1 MAKISDEI
9 KHFLERQKLGF
20 VATIS
25 PDNTPNVSPK
35 GTILAWDDEH
45 LIFADIKSPQTISNL
60 ENNPSVE
67 INVVDPILRKGYRF
81 KGKGMILKDNEEFS
95 KILKFYEEKG
105 IKSKIN
111 AVVMVKVATLSEVQR
126 PSPWRQPRLPRV
138 PNWGYPRF
146 RRQLGL

>member
-1 MAKISDEI
+1 MVKISDEI
-9 KHFLERQKLGF
+9 KNFLERQKLGF

-111 AVVMVKVATLSEVQR
+111 AVVIVKVDTLSEVT
-126 PSPWRQPRLPRV
+126 SPL
-138 PNWGYPRF
+138 YD
-146 RRQLGL
+146 LGFSEEEIKEKWKKYYLSF

>member
-1 MAKISDEI
+1 MVKISDEI
-9 KHFLERQKLGF
+9 KNFLERQKLGF

-67 INVVDPILRKGYRF
+67 LNVIDPILRKGYRF
-81 KGKGMILKDNEEFS
+81 KGKGKILRDNEEFS

-111 AVVMVKVATLSEVQR
+111 AVVMIKVNTLSEVT
-126 PSPWRQPRLPRV
+126 SPL
-138 PNWGYPRF
+138 YD
-146 RRQLGL
+146 LGFFSSL

>member
-95 KILKFYEEKG
+95 KILKFYEGKG

-111 AVVMVKVATLSEVQR
+111 AVVMVKVDTLSEVT
-126 PSPWRQPRLPRV
+126 SPL
-138 PNWGYPRF
+138 YD
-146 RRQLGL
+146 LGFSEEEIKEKWKKHYLSF

>member
-9 KHFLERQKLGF
+9 KHFLARQKLGF

-81 KGKGMILKDNEEFS
+81 KGKGIILKDNEEFS
-95 KILKFYEEKG
+95 KILKFYGEKG

-111 AVVMVKVATLSEVQR
+111 AVVIVKVDTLSEVT
-126 PSPWRQPRLPRV
+126 SPL
-138 PNWGYPRF
+138 YD
-146 RRQLGL
+146 LGFSEEEIKEKWKKHYLSF

>member
-95 KILKFYEEKG
+95 KILKFYGDKG

-111 AVVMVKVATLSEVQR
+111 AVVMVKVDTLSEVT
-126 PSPWRQPRLPRV
+126 SPL
-138 PNWGYPRF
+138 YD
-146 RRQLGL
+146 LGFSEEEIKEKWKKYYLSF

>member
-60 ENNPSVE
+60 ENNSSVE

-95 KILKFYEEKG
+95 KILKFYGEKG

-111 AVVMVKVATLSEVQR
+111 AVVIVKVDTLSEVT
-126 PSPWRQPRLPRV
+126 SPL
-138 PNWGYPRF
+138 YD
-146 RRQLGL
+146 LGFSEEEIKEKWKKHYLSF

>member
-45 LIFADIKSPQTISNL
+45 LIFADIRSPQTISNL
-60 ENNPSVE
+60 ENNSSVE

-111 AVVMVKVATLSEVQR
+111 AVVMVKVDTLSEVT
-126 PSPWRQPRLPRV
+126 SPL
-138 PNWGYPRF
+138 YD
-146 RRQLGL
+146 LGFSEEEIKEKWKKHYLSF

>member
-45 LIFADIKSPQTISNL
+45 LIFADIRSPQTISNL
-60 ENNPSVE
+60 ENNSSVVWVA
-67 INVVDPILRKGYRF
+67 IIGGGIGYFFLYGELVNLMR
-81 KGKGMILKDNEEFS
+81 
-95 KILKFYEEKG
+95 
-105 IKSKIN
+105 
-111 AVVMVKVATLSEVQR
+111 
-126 PSPWRQPRLPRV
+126 
-138 PNWGYPRF
+138 
-146 RRQLGL
+146 

>member
-60 ENNPSVE
+60 KNNSSVE

-111 AVVMVKVATLSEVQR
+111 AVVMVKVDTLSEVT
-126 PSPWRQPRLPRV
+126 SPL
-138 PNWGYPRF
+138 YD
-146 RRQLGL
+146 LGFSEEEIKEKWKKHYLSF

>member
-45 LIFADIKSPQTISNL
+45 LIFADIRSPQTISNL

-111 AVVMVKVATLSEVQR
+111 AVVIVKVDTLSEVT
-126 PSPWRQPRLPRV
+126 SPL
-138 PNWGYPRF
+138 YD
-146 RRQLGL
+146 LGF

>member
-105 IKSKIN
+105 IKSRIN
-111 AVVMVKVATLSEVQR
+111 AVVMVKVDTLSEVT
-126 PSPWRQPRLPRV
+126 SPL
-138 PNWGYPRF
+138 YD
-146 RRQLGL
+146 LGFSEEEIKEKWKKHYLSL

>member
-25 PDNTPNVSPK
+25 PGNTPNVSPK

-111 AVVMVKVATLSEVQR
+111 AVVIVKVDTLSEVT
-126 PSPWRQPRLPRV
+126 SPL
-138 PNWGYPRF
+138 YD
-146 RRQLGL
+146 LGFSEEEIKEKWKKYYLSF

>member
-67 INVVDPILRKGYRF
+67 INVINPILRKGYRF

-95 KILKFYEEKG
+95 KILKFYEQKG
-105 IKSKIN
+105 TKSKIN
-111 AVVMVKVATLSEVQR
+111 AVVMVKVDTLSEVT
-126 PSPWRQPRLPRV
+126 SPL
-138 PNWGYPRF
+138 YD
-146 RRQLGL
+146 LGFSEEEIKEKWKKHYLSF

>member
-45 LIFADIKSPQTISNL
+45 LIFADIRSPQTISNL
-60 ENNPSVE
+60 ENNSSVE

-95 KILKFYEEKG
+95 KILKFYGEKG

-111 AVVMVKVATLSEVQR
+111 AVVIVKVDTLSEVT
-126 PSPWRQPRLPRV
+126 SPL
-138 PNWGYPRF
+138 YD
-146 RRQLGL
+146 LGFSEEEIKEKWKKHYLSF

>member
-67 INVVDPILRKGYRF
+67 INVVNPILRKGYRF

-111 AVVMVKVATLSEVQR
+111 AVVMVKVDTLSEVT
-126 PSPWRQPRLPRV
+126 SPL
-138 PNWGYPRF
+138 YD
-146 RRQLGL
+146 LGFSEEEIKEKWKKHYLSF

>member
-60 ENNPSVE
+60 KNNPSVE

-95 KILKFYEEKG
+95 KILKFYWEKG

-111 AVVMVKVATLSEVQR
+111 AVVMVKVDTLSEVT
-126 PSPWRQPRLPRV
+126 SPL
-138 PNWGYPRF
+138 YD
-146 RRQLGL
+146 LGFSEEEIKEKWKKYYLSF

>member
-9 KHFLERQKLGF
+9 KNFLERQKLGF

-111 AVVMVKVATLSEVQR
+111 AVVIVKVDTLSEVT
-126 PSPWRQPRLPRV
+126 SPL
-138 PNWGYPRF
+138 YD
-146 RRQLGL
+146 LGFSEEEIKEKWKKHYLSF

>member
-1 MAKISDEI
+1 MTKIGDEI

-20 VATIS
+20 VATVS

-67 INVVDPILRKGYRF
+67 INVIDPILRKGYRF
-81 KGKGMILKDNEEFS
+81 KGQGKILKDNEEFS
-95 KILKFYEEKG
+95 KILKFYAEKG
-105 IKSKIN
+105 TKSKIN
-111 AVVMVKVATLSEVQR
+111 AVVMVKVDILSEVT
-126 PSPWRQPRLPRV
+126 SPL
-138 PNWGYPRF
+138 YD
-146 RRQLGL
+146 LGFSEEEIKEKWKKHYLSF

>member
-1 MAKISDEI
+1 MVKISDEI

-45 LIFADIKSPQTISNL
+45 LIFADIRSPQTISNL

-111 AVVMVKVATLSEVQR
+111 AVVMVKVDTLSEVT
-126 PSPWRQPRLPRV
+126 SPL
-138 PNWGYPRF
+138 YD
-146 RRQLGL
+146 LGFSEEEIKEKWKKHYLSF

>member
-45 LIFADIKSPQTISNL
+45 LIFADIKSPHTISNL

-111 AVVMVKVATLSEVQR
+111 AVVMVKVDTLSEVT
-126 PSPWRQPRLPRV
+126 SPL
-138 PNWGYPRF
+138 YD
-146 RRQLGL
+146 LGFSEEEIKEKWKKHYLSF

>member
-20 VATIS
+20 VATVS

-35 GTILAWDDEH
+35 GTILVWDDEN

-60 ENNPSVE
+60 ENNSSIE
-67 INVVDPILRKGYRF
+67 INVIDPILRKGYRF
-81 KGKGMILKDNEEFS
+81 KGKGKILKDNEEFS

-105 IKSKIN
+105 TKSKIN
-111 AVVMVKVATLSEVQR
+111 AVVMVKVDTLSEVT
-126 PSPWRQPRLPRV
+126 SPL
-138 PNWGYPRF
+138 YD
-146 RRQLGL
+146 LGFSEEEIKERWKKHYLSF

>member
-1 MAKISDEI
+1 MAKISNEI

-67 INVVDPILRKGYRF
+67 LNVIDPILRKGYRF
-81 KGKGMILKDNEEFS
+81 KGKGKILKDNEEFS

-105 IKSKIN
+105 TKSKIN
-111 AVVMVKVATLSEVQR
+111 AVVMIKVDTLSEVT
-126 PSPWRQPRLPRV
+126 SPL
-138 PNWGYPRF
+138 YD
-146 RRQLGL
+146 LGFSEEEIKEKWKKHYLSF

>member
-9 KHFLERQKLGF
+9 KHFLEHQKLGF

-60 ENNPSVE
+60 KNNPSVE

-95 KILKFYEEKG
+95 KILKFYGEKG

-111 AVVMVKVATLSEVQR
+111 AVVMVKVDTLSEVI
-126 PSPWRQPRLPRV
+126 SPL
-138 PNWGYPRF
+138 YD
-146 RRQLGL
+146 LGFSEEEIKEKWKKYYLSF

>member
-45 LIFADIKSPQTISNL
+45 LIFADIRSPQTISNL

-111 AVVMVKVATLSEVQR
+111 AVVIVKVDTLSEVT
-126 PSPWRQPRLPRV
+126 SHL
-138 PNWGYPRF
+138 YD
-146 RRQLGL
+146 LGFSEEEIKEKWKKHYLSF

>member
-1 MAKISDEI
+1 MVKISDEI

-60 ENNPSVE
+60 ENNTSVE

-111 AVVMVKVATLSEVQR
+111 AVVMVKVDTLSEVT
-126 PSPWRQPRLPRV
+126 SPL
-138 PNWGYPRF
+138 YD
-146 RRQLGL
+146 LGFSEEEIKEKWKKYYLSF

>member
-35 GTILAWDDEH
+35 GTILAWDNEH

-111 AVVMVKVATLSEVQR
+111 AVVMVKVDTLSEVT
-126 PSPWRQPRLPRV
+126 SPL
-138 PNWGYPRF
+138 YD
-146 RRQLGL
+146 LGFSEEEIKEKWKKHYLSF

>member
-1 MAKISDEI
+1 MVKISDEI
-9 KHFLERQKLGF
+9 KNFLERQKLGF

-67 INVVDPILRKGYRF
+67 LNVIDPILRKGYRF
-81 KGKGMILKDNEEFS
+81 KGKGKILRDNEEFS

-111 AVVMVKVATLSEVQR
+111 AVVMIKEDTLSEVT
-126 PSPWRQPRLPRV
+126 SPL
-138 PNWGYPRF
+138 YD
-146 RRQLGL
+146 LGFSEEEIKEKWKKHYLSF